1 MVTTLLLLVDFGPM
15 ASSLVV
21 VVRVSQ
27 RDAHVPWDQL
37 AAGKAVPERTMS
49 SSLSILRPFQFE
61 LLGHRDVRVTGRPAT
76 TKDKKGMFQASRNRH
91 LKRQIDIIK

>member
-21 VVRVSQ
+21 VVSVSQ
-27 RDAHVPWDQL
+27 RDAHIPWDQL

-49 SSLSILRPFQFE
+49 SSLSILGPWQFE
-61 LLGHRDVRVTGRPAT
+61 ITWSSRCEGHRTPSHDQRQKRDVPDQQKQTPKEA
-76 TKDKKGMFQASRNRH
+76 N
-91 LKRQIDIIK
+91 

>member
-1 MVTTLLLLVDFGPM
+1 MLLLVDFGPM

-21 VVRVSQ
+21 VVSVSQ

-49 SSLSILRPFQFE
+49 SSLSILCPWQFE
-61 LLGHRDVRVTGRPAT
+61 ITWSSRCEGHRTPSHDQR
-76 TKDKKGMFQASRNRH
+76 Q
-91 LKRQIDIIK
+91 KRDAPDRQKQTPKEAN